1 LNKTETERAV
11 APGQLSDSRL
21 LIEVD
26 PALTA
31 PGSVRVIALRGVD
44 WNMSGIIPFI
54 QVQRKMRALCGLL
67 RPEVC
72 ATSDI
77 EHKNM
82 LAIRLYISALTLIFL
97 FLVITHR
104 GLGLLEGIVITCAV
118 VYLILDV
125 RTELQSLKLEFRLLQ
140 ELEQYISEL
149 RRQIP

>member
-1 LNKTETERAV
+1 
-11 APGQLSDSRL
+11 
-21 LIEVD
+21 
-26 PALTA
+26 
-31 PGSVRVIALRGVD
+31 
-44 WNMSGIIPFI
+44 
-54 QVQRKMRALCGLL
+54 
-67 RPEVC
+67 
-72 ATSDI
+72 
-77 EHKNM
+77 M
-82 LAIRLYISALTLIFL
+82 LVIRLYISALTLIFL